1 MTGCAAIQ
9 PETGD
14 QVAIAF
20 LPFIQYPHGRL
31 EKFHT
36 AIRSHNGIH
45 GTFAFFGIMV
55 VAVAGII
62 EHGIESGG
70 TGGAEIGADIVLL
83 RLPAE
88 LRQFGGI
95 EHHQPAA
102 GMDRGQDQ
110 VLCAHI
116 QCVLNE
122 IFRHGFRI
130 TGCSFKLFRRFIG
143 ERFAMGCADAG
154 IAAAGVKSVVIKDPH
169 AGGDIPFHHPV
180 EPCLNFLCES
190 HRSCLL
196 ENMFFGLNGIR

>member
-9 PETGD
+9 PEAGD

-36 AIRSHNGIH
+36 AVRGHSGIH
-45 GTFAFFGIMV
+45 GASGFFGIVV
-55 VAVAGII
+55 VAVSGIV

-83 RLPAE
+83 RFPVE

-95 EHHQPAA
+95 QHHQPAA
-102 GMDRGQDQ
+102 GVDRGQDQ
-110 VLCAHI
+110 VLGTHI

-130 TGCSFKLFRRFIG
+130 ARSSFKLFRRLVREGSAAVQIAG
-143 ERFAMGCADAG
+143 G
-154 IAAAGVKSVVIKDPH
+154 IAATGVKSVVIKDPD
-169 AGGDIPFHHPV
+169 ACGDIPFHQAV
-180 EPCLNFLCES
+180 KPCLNFLCES
-190 HRSCLL
+190 HKSYLL
-196 ENMFFGLNGIR
+196 NNMFPGLNRIK